1 MPRKVPIK
9 ATPEQNKE
17 KYRKEKEHRQAE
29 RARRT
34 AARVAEAFAGSRQ
47 GPGRRVGPGG
57 PGRPFGSTGG
67 YFKPW
72 MKRILGNF
80 YTDTDLVRD
89 FILLSPKERIHF
101 IAELDPKTIGEGSPE
116 EIATRIKVALD
127 AIQNTVPKPK

>member
-29 RARRT
+29 RARRA
-34 AARVAEAFAGSRQ
+34 AARIAEAFAGSRQ
-47 GPGRRVGPGG
+47 GPRRRVGPGG
-57 PGRPFGSTGG
+57 PGRPFGTTGG
-67 YFKPW
+67 YLKPW

-101 IAELDPKTIGEGSPE
+101 IAELDPKTISEGSPE
-116 EIATRIKVALD
+116 EIAARIKAALE
-127 AIQNTVPKPK
+127 AIQNTVPKPE

>member
-17 KYRKEKEHRQAE
+17 AYRKVKEHRQEAK
-29 RARRT
+29 ARRA

-47 GPGRRVGPGG
+47 GPSRRVGPGG
-57 PGRPFGSTGG
+57 PGRPFGTTGG

-89 FILLSPKERIHF
+89 FILLSPKERIQF
-101 IAELDPKTIGEGSPE
+101 IQDLDPKTIGEGSPE
-116 EIATRIKVALD
+116 EIAARIKAALE
-127 AIQNTVPKPK
+127 AIQNSVPKPK

>member
-1 MPRKVPIK
+1 MPRNVPIK

-17 KYRKEKEHRQAE
+17 AYRKVREHLQEQRE
-29 RARRT
+29 RRD
-34 AARVAEAFAGSRQ
+34 AACAVEAITGKRK
-47 GPGRRVGPGG
+47 G

-89 FILLSPKERIHF
+89 FILLSPKERIQF
-101 IAELDPKTIGEGSPE
+101 IQDLDPKTMGEGSPE
-116 EIATRIKVALD
+116 EIAARIKAALD
-127 AIQNTVPKPK
+127 ALQNTVPAPE

>member
-29 RARRT
+29 RARRA
-34 AARVAEAFAGSRQ
+34 AARVAEVFAGSCQ
-47 GPGRRVGPGG
+47 GPGFPVGPGG

-72 MKRILGNF
+72 MKRIIGDF
-80 YTDTDLVRD
+80 YTDTDLIRD
-89 FILLSPKERIHF
+89 IILLGPKERLAF
-101 IAELDPKTIGEGSPE
+101 LTDLDPKTISEGSPE
-116 EIATRIKVALD
+116 EVAARIKATLE
-127 AIQNTVPKPK
+127 AIQNSVPKPK